1 MMRSSRIIQL
11 LAMAINVVMVIS
23 VYFAVINE
31 LLALAF
37 VILLLS
43 KWRVVATQP
52 RFWLRNLINNSCD
65 ILFGASTV
73 SLMYYYQEQFISQS
87 LLGADTTR
95 SWLVLGLAVVLLI
108 WQLLI
113 KPRSSDGWVAI
124 QSAGS
129 LSVAQ
134 LAIWTYYPQYFDSG
148 LLLIVLSTTAA
159 FIAGYHYARQTDE
172 YEGRIATYMLLWS
185 SIFAMFGWLGWLWNV
200 QYVLPGAFLVPQIVL
215 SGGITGYYLAT
226 LVAINARSRADRRTQ
241 FLQQSGY
248 YGLLMLLIIF
258 ASRWGSVAG

>member
-1 MMRSSRIIQL
+1 MRSSRIIQL
-11 LAMAINVVMVIS
+11 LAMAINIIMVVS
-23 VYFAVINE
+23 VYFSVINE
-31 LLALAF
+31 LLVLAF
-37 VILLLS
+37 IVFLLS

-52 RFWLRNLINNSCD
+52 RFWMRNLINNSCD
-65 ILFGASTV
+65 LLLGISAV
-73 SLMYYYQEQFISQS
+73 SLMYYYQEQFLSQS
-87 LLGADTTR
+87 LLSADATR
-95 SWLVLGLAVVLLI
+95 SWLVLLLAVALLV

-124 QSAGS
+124 QSAAS
-129 LSVAQ
+129 LSAAQ

-172 YEGRIATYMLLWS
+172 YEGRAVTYMLLWS
-185 SIFAMFGWLGWLWNV
+185 SMFAMLSWLGWLWNV

-241 FLQQSGY
+241 FLQQSSY